1 LEEII
6 VGVIAGLLGGTVG
19 GFLGV
24 GGGVIYVPAMVLL
37 LGEEQQLA
45 QGVSV
50 AVIIATALVG
60 ATTHWRQGNVDV
72 RTALWVAPAA
82 AAAGFGA
89 ALLADSI
96 DASILRRIFAVV
108 VLYVGANMLLGT
120 LRRGRVQEEQRA

>member
-1 LEEII
+1 MEEIVVGI
-6 VGVIAGLLGGTVG
+6 VAGLLGGTVG

-89 ALLADSI
+89 ALLADVI

-108 VLYVGANMLLGT
+108 VLLTIGLAWVAQTFFQPVVMG
-120 LRRGRVQEEQRA
+120 